1 LANLRRRRLA
11 ESLFGALPL
20 VVAMGYII
28 TAHRDS
34 GVIPATI
41 LSDIYLFILGVGTL
55 WRGVREQ
62 RLGVI
67 NGGMLMLSTLIAM
80 RFFDGDYSFVIRGL
94 VFMGVGTGF
103 LMTNVV
109 LIRRKGATA

>member
-1 LANLRRRRLA
+1 
-11 ESLFGALPL
+11 
-20 VVAMGYII
+20 MGYII

-34 GVIPATI
+34 GCDTGDDLVGH
-41 LSDIYLFILGVGTL
+41 LLFILGVGTL